1 MQPIADAMHAMLP
14 ALSLLRLAAKIAVIV
29 ICAVSA
35 LIVVVLSA
43 VYTKRA
49 IDRRLASVHLE
60 EEVHVEERHYLL
72 GSGSNH
78 GDEEAPRFGA
88 AVATAPAGE
97 SEASTHRGVMISV
110 ETPMLVRR
118 SSSTEAGSR
127 SSQQQPLRTL
137 DTNSQ
142 PSWGA
147 RVASR
152 LGFGGGSSSVSTRKV
167 KVTDDFD
174 AEDFAVPLH
183 GNQSGSGSEGGSGV
197 GSSSSASKATCI
209 NRNGH

>member
-1 MQPIADAMHAMLP
+1 MPCDP
-14 ALSLLRLAAKIAVIV
+14 ACAAVDTLAAKIAVIV

-60 EEVHVEERHYLL
+60 EEVHVEEQHYLL

-78 GDEEAPRFGA
+78 GDEETPRFGA
-88 AVATAPAGE
+88 PVVGAPAG
-97 SEASTHRGVMISV
+97 EASTHRGVMISV

-118 SSSTEAGSR
+118 SSSAEAGSR

-152 LGFGGGSSSVSTRKV
+152 LGFGAGSSVGTRKV

-174 AEDFAVPLH
+174 VEDFSVPLH

>member
-1 MQPIADAMHAMLP
+1 M
-14 ALSLLRLAAKIAVIV
+14 LAAKIAVIV

-60 EEVHVEERHYLL
+60 EEVHVEEQHYLL
-72 GSGSNH
+72 GSGSNY
-78 GDEEAPRFGA
+78 GDEETPPFGA
-88 AVATAPAGE
+88 PVPGAPAGE
-97 SEASTHRGVMISV
+97 SESSTHRGVMISV

-118 SSSTEAGSR
+118 SSSAEAGSR

-152 LGFGGGSSSVSTRKV
+152 LGFGAGSGGGTRKV
-167 KVTDDFD
+167 KVTDDF
-174 AEDFAVPLH
+174 ESEGFSVPLH

-197 GSSSSASKATCI
+197 GSSSASKATCI